1 MPCAFILEAIGGF
14 FTALFGAGF
23 GAYAAYFLAK
33 RQEEEKRRVEC
44 HGHAIAAFYTLLAR
58 YSALENFRQKYLDE
72 SRETLSND
80 YALALVYQYC
90 PRDPLSLRSLAFM
103 GDSNDSD
110 LLYAL
115 TVSEARYFDFID
127 AYETRNADLKAAI
140 FVLQGD
146 GYSLGELI
154 PVALLDRP
162 EVKFVFIQ
170 NGNLVRALKGAL
182 KGVGEEVERLSASIK
197 IRFEGLPAPYVATP
211 NIEEANK
218 QRLATATSPLVGNDP
233 S

>member
-1 MPCAFILEAIGGF
+1 MTCATILEVVVNGFVGF
-14 FTALFGAGF
+14 FTALFGAGA

-58 YSALENFRQKYLDE
+58 YSALENFSRKFLNDSRDLLADE
-72 SRETLSND
+72 
-80 YALALVYQYC
+80 YVLALVYQHC
-90 PRDPLSLRSLAFM
+90 PRDPISLRSLAFM
-103 GDSNDSD
+103 GDSKDSD

-127 AYETRNADLKAAI
+127 AYETRNVDLKAAI
-140 FVLQGD
+140 LVLQGE
-146 GYSLGELI
+146 GYSPGELI

-197 IRFEGLPAPYVATP
+197 VRFDGLPAPYIATP
-211 NIEEANK
+211 KE
-218 QRLATATSPLVGNDP
+218 
-233 S
+233 